1 METKDLAEFYGVTRQ
16 SVEKWTPEKRKQKTV
31 QALSCAKQPI
41 VDLIADISKLV
52 FIFNCKWLHGEK
64 QVKCQDLH
72 IEGFRVD
79 VTGTDLWGSAN
90 LESDYGAEQLLY
102 IKTKLEELVY
112 GVSTI
117 DKRS

>member
-31 QALSCAKQPI
+31 QALSCAEQSI

-52 FIFNCKWLHGEK
+52 FIFNCKWLNGEK
-64 QVKCQDLH
+64 QVKSLIIDFDH
-72 IEGFRVD
+72 NSFMIEGTEFWQSVNMH
-79 VTGTDLWGSAN
+79 GTDVI
-90 LESDYGAEQLLY
+90 DQLQS

-112 GVSTI
+112 GQV
-117 DKRS
+117 